1 MTLRWVAKEPL
12 RTILGLEKQTKEVQ
26 VAQPKDN
33 RKVKEKQLTA
43 PEVYTLVQQVLQEQW
58 ALDMEDRDYE
68 AQAIWDVVIAAS
80 VEQLSLEGASGL
92 LDSAPSGNT
101 VRGILKALLN
111 TAAGLSTLEA
121 QMNAVLPRRLPK
133 KLLRP
138 RLPAAVDI
146 TEIPY
151 HGKYDEET
159 EEIVRRGRAKSGTT
173 HFHCFATLYVIKKHK
188 RYTLA
193 ITLMRREDKAQDVLQ
208 RLLAQ
213 AQDLGLRVKRLYV
226 DRGFDNNGIVVFLK
240 QQPFAT
246 ILPLVVRGN
255 HGGSR
260 ALLVGRKSYTTTYT
274 RKSTVYDTETLPLH
288 IVCRYSKGR
297 YKRHGVYYFVYIV
310 IGAMHLAPQQVAEEY
325 RRRFGIETSYRLMNQ
340 VRARTTSR
348 SAALRFFLMTVA
360 FLLLN
365 LWSYVKWQHLFV
377 PHQRGP
383 RQVLHHLLPLYRWRA
398 WLWEMVKQR
407 LGLSL
412 VISIPMEP

>member
-1 MTLRWVAKEPL
+1 M
-12 RTILGLEKQTKEVQ
+12 EK
-26 VAQPKDN
+26 
-33 RKVKEKQLTA
+33 KQLTA
-43 PEVYTLVQQVLQEQW
+43 PEVYALVQHVLQEQW
-58 ALDMEDRDYE
+58 QLDMKDRDYE
-68 AQAIWDVVIAAS
+68 ARDIWDVVIAAS
-80 VEQLSLEGASGL
+80 VEQLTLQGACDLLEA
-92 LDSAPSGNT
+92 APSGNT
-101 VRGILKALLN
+101 VRGILKDMLSSAE
-111 TAAGLSTLEA
+111 GLSLLEA
-121 QMNAVLPRRLPK
+121 QMNAVLQRRLPK
-133 KLLRP
+133 KLLHP
-138 RLPAAVDI
+138 RLPAAIDI

-151 HGKYDEET
+151 HGQYDEEQ
-159 EEIVRRGRAKSGTT
+159 EKIIRRGRAKSGTT
-173 HFHCFATLYVIKKHK
+173 HFYCFATLYVLKKHK

-193 ITLMRREDKAQDVLQ
+193 ITLLRREDKTQDVLE

-213 AQDLGLRVKRLYV
+213 GQALGLRIKRLYV
-226 DRGFDNNGIVVFLK
+226 DRGFDNNGLVAFLK
-240 QQPFAT
+240 AQSFAT
-246 ILPLVVRGN
+246 IMPLVVRGK

-297 YKRHGVYYFVYIV
+297 YKRHGVYYFAYIV
-310 IGAMHLAPQQVAEEY
+310 IGELRMTPHQVAEEY

-377 PHQRGP
+377 PQRRGP
-383 RQVLHHLLPLYRWRA
+383 RQVLHHLLPLHRWRA

-412 VISIPMEP
+412 VISIPVES

>member
-1 MTLRWVAKEPL
+1 VAEHNHNNKM
-12 RTILGLEKQTKEVQ
+12 EK
-26 VAQPKDN
+26 
-33 RKVKEKQLTA
+33 KQLTA
-43 PEVYTLVQQVLQEQW
+43 PEVHALVQQVLQEQW
-58 ALDMEDRDYE
+58 PLDMENHDYE
-68 AQAIWDVVIAAS
+68 ARDIWDVVIAAS
-80 VEQLSLEGASGL
+80 VEQLTLQGACDLLEE
-92 LDSAPSGNT
+92 APSGNT
-101 VRGILKALLN
+101 VRGIVKDMLASADGLL
-111 TAAGLSTLEA
+111 LLEA
-121 QMNAVLPRRLPK
+121 QMNAVLQRRLPK
-133 KLLRP
+133 KLLNP
-138 RLPAAVDI
+138 RLPAAADI

-151 HGKYDEET
+151 HGQYDEET
-159 EEIVRRGRAKSGTT
+159 EEIIRRGRAKSGTT
-173 HFHCFATLYVIKKHK
+173 HFYCFATLYVIKKHK

-193 ITLMRREDKAQDVLQ
+193 ITLLRRADKAQDVLE

-213 AQDLGLRVKRLYV
+213 GQALGLRIKRLYV
-226 DRGFDNNGIVVFLK
+226 DRGFDNNGIVAFLK
-240 QQPFAT
+240 QQSFAT
-246 ILPLVVRGN
+246 IMPLVVRGK

-297 YKRHGVYYFVYIV
+297 YKRHGVYYFAYIV
-310 IGAMHLAPQQVAEEY
+310 IGEVRMSPQQVAEEY

-383 RQVLHHLLPLYRWRA
+383 RQVLHHLLPLHRWRA

-412 VISIPMEP
+412 VISIPGEP

>member
-1 MTLRWVAKEPL
+1 MAH
-12 RTILGLEKQTKEVQ
+12 INSNNEVG
-26 VAQPKDN
+26 K
-33 RKVKEKQLTA
+33 KQLTA
-43 PEVYTLVQQVLQEQW
+43 DEVYALVQETLQQQW
-58 ALDMEDRDYE
+58 PLDMENREYV
-68 AQAIWDVVIAAS
+68 AQDIWDVVIAAA
-80 VEQLSLEGASGL
+80 VERISLEAACQL
-92 LDSAPSGNT
+92 LEGAPSGNT
-101 VRGILKALLN
+101 VRGILKELLSSDAGI
-111 TAAGLSTLEA
+111 TALEA
-121 QMNAVLPRRLPK
+121 QMNAALQRRLPK

-138 RLPAAVDI
+138 RLPGAIDS

-151 HGKYDEET
+151 HGKYDEE
-159 EEIVRRGRAKSGTT
+159 EETIVRRGRAKSGTT

-193 ITLMRREDKAQDVLQ
+193 ITVMRRADKAQDVLQ

-213 AQDLGLRVKRLYV
+213 GQALGLRLTRLYV
-226 DRGFDNNGIVVFLK
+226 DRGFDNNGIVAFLK
-240 QQPFAT
+240 KQSFVT
-246 ILPLVVRGN
+246 IMPLVVRGK

-260 ALLVGRKSYTTTYT
+260 ALLVGRKSYQTTYT

-297 YKRHGVYYFVYIV
+297 YKRHGVYYFAYIV
-310 IGAMHLAPQQVAEEY
+310 IGQLHILPQQVAEEY

-348 SAALRFFLMTVA
+348 SAPLRFLLITVA

-365 LWSYVKWQHLFV
+365 LWSYVKWRYLFV
-377 PHQRGP
+377 PQPGP
-383 RQVLHHLLPLYRWRA
+383 RQVLHHLLPLDRWRA

-412 VISIPMEP
+412 VIAIPLET

>member
-1 MTLRWVAKEPL
+1 M
-12 RTILGLEKQTKEVQ
+12 
-26 VAQPKDN
+26 AQPNRN
-33 RKVKEKQLTA
+33 RKVRKKQLTA
-43 PEVYTLVQQVLQEQW
+43 QEVHTLVQQVLQEQW
-58 ALDMEDRDYE
+58 PLDMENSDYE
-68 AQAIWDVVIAAS
+68 AQDIWDTVIAAS
-80 VEQLSLEGASGL
+80 VEQLSLEGASQL
-92 LDSAPSGNT
+92 LAGAPSGNT
-101 VRGILKALLN
+101 VRGILKDMLT
-111 TAAGLSTLEA
+111 TAAGLTALEA
-121 QMNAVLPRRLPK
+121 QMNAVLQRRLPK
-133 KLLRP
+133 KLLAP
-138 RLPAAVDI
+138 RLPTAVDI

-151 HGKYDEET
+151 HGQYDEDE

-173 HFHCFATLYVIKKHK
+173 HFYCFATLYVIKKHK

-193 ITLMRREDKAQDVLQ
+193 ITLMRRDDKAQDALE

-213 AQDLGLRVKRLYV
+213 GKTLGLRVKRLYM
-226 DRGFDNNGIVVFLK
+226 DRGFDNNGIVAFLK
-240 QQPFAT
+240 AKPFVT
-246 ILPLVVRGN
+246 IIPLVVRGK

-260 ALLVGRKSYTTTYT
+260 ALLVGRKSYKTTYT

-288 IVCRYSKGR
+288 IVYRYSKGR
-297 YKRHGVYYFVYIV
+297 YKRHGAYYFAYIV
-310 IGAMHLAPQQVAEEY
+310 IGELRISPQQVAEEY

-383 RQVLHHLLPLYRWRA
+383 RQILHRLLPLYRWRA

-412 VISIPMEP
+412 VISIPVEL

>member
-1 MTLRWVAKEPL
+1 MA
-12 RTILGLEKQTKEVQ
+12 QTNHNSKV
-26 VAQPKDN
+26 
-33 RKVKEKQLTA
+33 RKKQLTA
-43 PEVYTLVQQVLQEQW
+43 PEVYALVQQVMQEQW
-58 ALDMEDRDYE
+58 SLDMEASDYE
-68 AQAIWDVVIAAS
+68 AQDIWDVVIAAS
-80 VEQLSLEGASGL
+80 VEQLSLQGACDL
-92 LDSAPSGNT
+92 LAGAPAGNT
-101 VRGILKALLN
+101 VRGILKAMLSSAGGLN
-111 TAAGLSTLEA
+111 ALEA

-133 KLLRP
+133 KLLHP

-173 HFHCFATLYVIKKHK
+173 HFYCFATLYVIKKHK

-193 ITLMRREDKAQDVLQ
+193 ITLMRRADKAQDVLE

-213 AQDLGLRVKRLYV
+213 GQALGLRIQRLYV
-226 DRGFDNNGIVVFLK
+226 DRGFDNNGIVAFLK
-240 QQPFAT
+240 AQPFAT
-246 ILPLVVRGN
+246 ILPLVVRGK

-297 YKRHGVYYFVYIV
+297 YKRHGVYYFAYIV
-310 IGAMHLAPQQVAEEY
+310 IGEVRLSPQQVAEEY
-325 RRRFGIETSYRLMNQ
+325 RRRFGIEASYRLMNQ

-348 SAALRFFLMTVA
+348 VAALRFFLMTVA

-377 PHQRGP
+377 PHRRGP
-383 RQVLHHLLPLYRWRA
+383 RQVLHHLLPLHRWRA

-412 VISIPMEP
+412 VISIPGEP

>member
-1 MTLRWVAKEPL
+1 MAEHN
-12 RTILGLEKQTKEVQ
+12 
-26 VAQPKDN
+26 DN
-33 RKVKEKQLTA
+33 RKMEKKQLTA
-43 PEVYTLVQQVLQEQW
+43 PEVYALVQHVLQEQW
-58 ALDMEDRDYE
+58 QLDMKDRDYE
-68 AQAIWDVVIAAS
+68 ARDIWDVVIAAS
-80 VEQLSLEGASGL
+80 VEQLTLQGACDLLEA
-92 LDSAPSGNT
+92 APSGNT
-101 VRGILKALLN
+101 VRGILKDMLSSAE
-111 TAAGLSTLEA
+111 GLSLLEA
-121 QMNAVLPRRLPK
+121 QMNAVLQRRLPK
-133 KLLRP
+133 KLLHP
-138 RLPAAVDI
+138 RLPAAIDI

-151 HGKYDEET
+151 HGQYDEEQ
-159 EEIVRRGRAKSGTT
+159 EKIIRRGRAKSGTT
-173 HFHCFATLYVIKKHK
+173 HFYCFATLYVLKKHK

-193 ITLMRREDKAQDVLQ
+193 ITLLRREDKTQDVLE

-213 AQDLGLRVKRLYV
+213 GQALGLRIKRLYV
-226 DRGFDNNGIVVFLK
+226 DRGFDNNGLVAFLK
-240 QQPFAT
+240 AQSFAT
-246 ILPLVVRGN
+246 IMPLVVRGK

-288 IVCRYSKGR
+288 IVCRYSNGR
-297 YKRHGVYYFVYIV
+297 YKRHGVYYFAYIV
-310 IGAMHLAPQQVAEEY
+310 IGELRMTPHQVAEEY

-377 PHQRGP
+377 PQRRGP
-383 RQVLHHLLPLYRWRA
+383 RQVLHHLLPLHRWRA

-412 VISIPMEP
+412 VISIPVES